1 MNFPKIVLTR
11 DDGSLHP
18 SYRCIEENGL
28 EEFEYFFDRIVSRL
42 RPRDTK
48 YKDRRTKEP
57 LSAIFTPS
65 DEAFALLIIYNEI
78 ERWENIPDPVSLETT
93 EVSKKRKW
101 KNTVEKKFC
110 SATRGSMDGW
120 KDEGKKLYYAL
131 VENIERLRKD
141 PVTGSDFEHK
151 LMVKWMIEKREAS
164 GENMNGI
171 TYSTFEDDEKGLDAN
186 KEDYMTQTNAYRKMR
201 AEYDAVMK
209 EVKNRERIKHMDTY
223 LETRVSENLKNV

>member
-78 ERWENIPDPVSLETT
+78 ERWENIPDPVSFERI

-101 KNTVEKKFC
+101 KNNVEKKFC
-110 SATRGSMDGW
+110 STTRGSSDGW

-141 PVTGSDFEHK
+141 PVTGSEFEHK
-151 LMVKWMIEKREAS
+151 LMVKYLIEKREAN
-164 GENMNGI
+164 GENMKGI
-171 TYSTFEDDEKGLDAN
+171 TYSTFEEDKKGLDTN
-186 KEDYMTQTNAYRKMR
+186 NTDYMTKTNAYRKLK
-201 AEYDAVMK
+201 AEYDDELMK
-209 EVKNRERIKHMDTY
+209 EVKSKERIKQMDTY
-223 LETRVSENLKNV
+223 IEVSENLKNV

>member
-1 MNFPKIVLTR
+1 M
-11 DDGSLHP
+11 
-18 SYRCIEENGL
+18 
-28 EEFEYFFDRIVSRL
+28 SRL

-78 ERWENIPDPVSLETT
+78 ERWENIPDPVSFERI

-101 KNTVEKKFC
+101 KNNVEKKFC
-110 SATRGSMDGW
+110 STTRGSSDGW

-141 PVTGSDFEHK
+141 PVTGSEFEHK
-151 LMVKWMIEKREAS
+151 LMVKWLIEKREAN
-164 GENMNGI
+164 GENMKGI
-171 TYSTFEDDEKGLDAN
+171 TYSTFEEDKKGLDTN
-186 KEDYMTQTNAYRKMR
+186 NTDYMTKTNAYRKLK
-201 AEYDAVMK
+201 AEYDDELMK
-209 EVKNRERIKHMDTY
+209 EVKSKERIKQMDTY
-223 LETRVSENLKNV
+223 IEVSENLKNV

>member
-28 EEFEYFFDRIVSRL
+28 EEFEYFFDRIMSRI

-48 YKDRRTKEP
+48 YKDRKTKEP

-78 ERWENIPDPVSLETT
+78 ERWENIPDPVSLKTT
-93 EVSKKRKW
+93 EVSKKRRW

-110 SATRGSMDGW
+110 SATRGIMDGW

-141 PVTGSDFEHK
+141 PVTGSEFEHK
-151 LMVKWMIEKREAS
+151 LMIKWLIEKREAN
-164 GENMNGI
+164 GENMKGI
-171 TYSTFEDDEKGLDAN
+171 TYSTFEEDKNGLDTN
-186 KEDYMTQTNAYRKMR
+186 DTDYMTKTNAYRKLK
-201 AEYDAVMK
+201 AEYDDALMK
-209 EVKNRERIKHMDTY
+209 EDKSRERIKQMDTY
-223 LETRVSENLKNV
+223 TEVSENL